1 MFDINERHMD
11 DDFEDDVGHTND
23 KALSNLMYDHL
34 SRHLGSMDNQ
44 SKHRKERMA
53 NRNI

>member
-1 MFDINERHMD
+1 MFDINERHMV
-11 DDFEDDVGHTND
+11 DDFEAEDDVGHTND

-44 SKHRKERMA
+44 SKYR
-53 NRNI
+53 